1 MFLHI
6 SKKLRTCF
14 ESFAFHADKK
24 TCKHFSKCIDIILCG
39 HVHVILLNIK
49 LLQICK
55 AVSRYRNLILPP
67 PPPTALRLSKLTLF
81 DFSPNC
87 FTQRCET
94 VALTGN
100 HSTLECTE
108 YTGMRQVDNLCND
121 WPRRILHAYQ
131 TILLIVI
138 SINWFILLRSLT
150 AKRVEDVPSRKKPPL

>member
-1 MFLHI
+1 MLLNRSYVLTHFKEIKKMFWKYFMPI
-6 SKKLRTCF
+6 
-14 ESFAFHADKK
+14 KK
-24 TCKHFSKCIDIILCG
+24 TFEHFSKCIDIILCV

-55 AVSRYRNLILPP
+55 PVSRFRNFTPP
-67 PPPTALRLSKLTLF
+67 PWLSKLTLF

-100 HSTLECTE
+100 HSTLERTE

-138 SINWFILLRSLT
+138 SNN
-150 AKRVEDVPSRKKPPL
+150 